1 MHGLVLLLLAV
12 AALRALIGADASGGR
27 TALIVLGAVATA
39 GVYAAGNLLPSV
51 GPSRRASMV
60 WLGCLT
66 LAWGGFYALT
76 AEGIWFAFPLFFLVP
91 HLLPVRLAVP
101 AVAGLTVLAI
111 VGYAVHRGGLAVGMV
126 LGPVLGAAVAMATV
140 LGYQALHRESEERRR
155 LVEDVVAARASLA
168 AAERHA
174 GVLAERERLAREI
187 HDTLAQG
194 FSSIQLLL
202 RAAER
207 ALPGDPLAADRHVRL
222 ARITATDNLAEARRF
237 VRALAPP
244 ELDGSSLPAALERLC
259 ARTAAEAELD
269 VRFHSTGD
277 AVGLPTAVE
286 VALLRIAQS
295 ALGNTVRH
303 AGASRVEVTLSH
315 MDASVTLDVVDDG
328 RGFDPAGRAGRA
340 GRAERAGQ
348 DGGIGPAGTGFGL
361 AAMRTRAAELGGV
374 LTVESGSA
382 QGAAIAVTFPVPVPV
397 PVPGSGSGSAPGSVS
412 VSLPV
417 QGGSAR

>member
-1 MHGLVLLLLAV
+1 MHGLVALLLAL
-12 AALRALIGADASGGR
+12 AALRALIGTDIPATRA
-27 TALIVLGAVATA
+27 ALIVAAVAVTV
-39 GVYAAGNLLPSV
+39 GVYVVGNLLPSV
-51 GPSRRASMV
+51 ESSVRASAL

-66 LAWGGFYALT
+66 LAWGGLYALT

-91 HLLPVRLAVP
+91 HLLPVRVALPV
-101 AVAGLTVLAI
+101 VAGLTVVAI
-111 VGYAVHRGGLAVGMV
+111 AGYAAHRGAVTTGML
-126 LGPVLGAAVAMATV
+126 LGPVLGAAVAVATV

-187 HDTLAQG
+187 HDSLAQG

-207 ALPGDPLAADRHVRL
+207 ALPSDALDAERHVRL
-222 ARITATDNLAEARRF
+222 ARVTATDSLAQARRF

-259 ARTAAEAELD
+259 ARTAAEGQLD
-269 VRFHSTGD
+269 VRFHNTGD

-303 AGASRVEVTLSH
+303 ASASRAEVTLSH

-328 RGFDPAGRAGRA
+328 RGFDPAARVGRGGADSAAAG
-340 GRAERAGQ
+340 GS
-348 DGGIGPAGTGFGL
+348 AGTGFGL

-374 LTVESGSA
+374 LTVESGPA
-382 QGAAIAVTFPVPVPV
+382 QGAAIAVTFPVP
-397 PVPGSGSGSAPGSVS
+397 AP
-412 VSLPV
+412 
-417 QGGSAR
+417 GGSAR